1 VRLLKMDEVSIGQA
15 ARIVSRGGLIAYPTD
30 TVYGLGC
37 DPFNSAAVRK
47 LVEAKRR
54 QKGGLPV
61 LVDCSETA
69 KELGEFTSM
78 AVQLA
83 NTFWP
88 GALTIVVPS
97 ASEFPAEVASGGMV
111 GFRVPDRADTLRL
124 IRDCGSS
131 LVGTSANISGMPSA
145 TTANE
150 VLTSL
155 GAEIDAVLDG
165 GTSKLSKGSTVVRV
179 TDKGCLVLR
188 EGAVRIE
195 SIRRVCPILESE

>member
-1 VRLLKMDEVSIGQA
+1 MDEGSIRQA
-15 ARIVSRGGLIAYPTD
+15 AQVVGRGGLIAYPTD

-37 DPFNSAAVRK
+37 DPFNSAAVKK

-54 QKGGLPV
+54 VKGGLPV
-61 LVDCSETA
+61 LVDCSATA
-69 KELGEFTSM
+69 KELGEFNPI

-83 NTFWP
+83 NNFWP
-88 GALTIVVPS
+88 GGLTLVVPS
-97 ASEFPAEVASGGMV
+97 ASKFPPEVSSGGMV
-111 GFRVPDRADTLRL
+111 GFRMPDRSDTLQL
-124 IRDCGSS
+124 IRDCGSA

-155 GAEIDAVLDG
+155 GAAIDVVLDG
-165 GTSKLSKGSTVVRV
+165 GASKFSKGSTVVRV
-179 TDKGCLVLR
+179 SDRGCLVLR

>member
-1 VRLLKMDEVSIGQA
+1 MDEVSIGQA
-15 ARIVSRGGLIAYPTD
+15 AQIVSKGGLIAYPTD

-37 DPFNSAAVRK
+37 DPFNSAAVRN

-54 QKGGLPV
+54 VKGGLPV

-69 KELGEFTSM
+69 KELGEFNPI

-83 NTFWP
+83 NNFWP
-88 GALTIVVPS
+88 GGLTIVVPS
-97 ASEFPAEVASGGMV
+97 AWKFPAEVPSGGMI
-111 GFRVPDRADTLRL
+111 GFRMPDRADTLQL

-131 LVGTSANISGMPSA
+131 LIGTSANISGMPSA
-145 TTANE
+145 TTAIE

-155 GAEIDAVLDG
+155 GAEIDVVLDG
-165 GTSKLSKGSTVVRV
+165 GASKLSKGSTVVRV
-179 TDKGCLVLR
+179 MDHGCLVLR
-188 EGAVRIE
+188 EGAVRVE

>member
-1 VRLLKMDEVSIGQA
+1 MHEVSIGQA
-15 ARIVSRGGLIAYPTD
+15 AQIVSKGGLIAYPTD

-37 DPFNSAAVRK
+37 DPFNSVAVRK

-54 QKGGLPV
+54 VKGGLPI

-69 KELGEFTSM
+69 KELGEFNPI

-83 NTFWP
+83 NNFWP
-88 GALTIVVPS
+88 GGLTIVVPS
-97 ASEFPAEVASGGMV
+97 ASEFPAEVPSGGMI
-111 GFRVPDRADTLRL
+111 GFRMPDRADTLQL
-124 IRDCGSS
+124 IRDCGSL

-155 GAEIDAVLDG
+155 GAEIDVVLDG
-165 GTSKLSKGSTVVRV
+165 GASKFSKGSTVVSV
-179 TDKGCLVLR
+179 TDDGCFVLR
-188 EGAVRIE
+188 EGVVRIE